1 MDRRGRILFLFAVAC
16 TAAFS
21 ARADESVY
29 GPTTPPGAV
38 QGKLYQVARRWEVGV
53 AFTAALNTS
62 LVDQHGGLLS
72 ISYHPNE
79 WADVGVDLLVNRTS
93 FSSLSGQI
101 RDRLPS
107 RANPATGQ
115 PNTGDEISDADQLR
129 GGALAMARIAPIYG
143 KLNLVG
149 EMAVHFQA
157 FLLAGAGAAAFKH
170 ESVNLCASP
179 GTGACAA
186 GDFQTATS
194 VKPVAETGLG
204 MRFYLGQHW
213 SVRTEFRAFLYPA
226 SYLRGADMTQPGT
239 GTSARYLGLITTLGL
254 GASALF

>member
-1 MDRRGRILFLFAVAC
+1 MERRTPIVLLFTVLC
-16 TAAFS
+16 AAATS
-21 ARADESVY
+21 ARAEEAVY
-29 GPTTPPGAV
+29 GPTAPPGV
-38 QGKLYQVARRWEVGV
+38 QGKLYQMSNKWEVGL
-53 AFTAALNTS
+53 AFGTALNTS
-62 LVDQHGGLLS
+62 LVDHHGGLAS

-79 WADVGVDLLVNRTS
+79 WLDAGLDVLANYTRLSG
-93 FSSLSGQI
+93 LSGQI
-101 RDRLPS
+101 RDNLPA
-107 RANPATGQ
+107 RANGATQ
-115 PNTGDEISDADQLR
+115 TPNAGDEIRNADQMR
-129 GGALAMARIAPIYG
+129 GGAFATARIAPIYG
-143 KLNLVG
+143 KINLAS
-149 EMAVHFQA
+149 ELSVHFQA
-157 FLLAGAGAAAFKH
+157 FLLAGAGAGAFKH

-194 VKPVAETGLG
+194 VKPIAETGLG
-204 MRFYLGQHW
+204 MRVYLGQHW